1 MSSTSPRT
9 IVRGNLITLAAV
21 CFLTGMFL
29 AVAIHRLAL
38 HDYAWFILYLLP
50 LPPLIFAAI
59 LNARRI
65 LSVVR

>member
-1 MSSTSPRT
+1 MSSASPKN
-9 IVRGNLITLAAV
+9 IVRGNLITLAAM

-29 AVAIHRLAL
+29 AVAVHRLAL
-38 HDYAWFILYLLP
+38 HDYTWFLLYLLP
-50 LPPLIFAAI
+50 LPPLIFAAV